1 MLVKLLLKQNTYNK
15 ILKELILNVDMLVGT
30 YRSVLLLTLCAYKYL
45 KSLLSLLLLLLLM
58 LTYEVALKWILSCV
72 QAGAV

>member
-1 MLVKLLLKQNTYNK
+1 MLLKLLLKQNTYNK

-45 KSLLSLLLLLLLM
+45 KSLLSLLLLLLM

>member
-45 KSLLSLLLLLLLM
+45 KSLLSLLLLM

>member
-45 KSLLSLLLLLLLM
+45 KSLLSLLLLLLM

>member
-15 ILKELILNVDMLVGT
+15 ILKELISNVDMLVGT

-45 KSLLSLLLLLLLM
+45 KSLLSLLLLLLM